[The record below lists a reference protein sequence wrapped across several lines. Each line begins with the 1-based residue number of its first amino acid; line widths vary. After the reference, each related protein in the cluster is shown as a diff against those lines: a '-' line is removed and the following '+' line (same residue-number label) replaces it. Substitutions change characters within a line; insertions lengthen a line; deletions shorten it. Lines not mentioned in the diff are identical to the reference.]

1 MARASDD
8 VDVVVI
14 DVYRGHGSPNP
25 RLAALLGSLADDAPP
40 GANESGVGGGPNL
53 HAVSI
58 S

>member
-1 MARASDD
+1 M
-8 VDVVVI
+8 DVVVI